1 LDFETIVGL
10 PRVITRI
17 IIGGRQESQSE
28 WGGVKT
34 EVDIGT
40 MHFKEGEGAHE
51 LKNTGSLLWQLE
63 KTRKQILS

>member
-17 IIGGRQESQSE
+17 IIGGRQASQSE
-28 WGGVKT
+28 RGGVKT
-34 EVDIGT
+34 EVGFGT
-40 MHFKEGEGAHE
+40 VHFKEGEGVH
-51 LKNTGSLLWQLE
+51 KPRNTGSLWQLK